1 MLFLYLGIFLEIYQ
15 HLNFNCKKYSQCV
28 SKNMQLHSDFKTT
41 MTNLEFRVL
50 LHDHCLTVSTLKSAP
65 LFSFRRC
72 MNFCV
77 WLFSRFSRAE
87 LVMKKTYPVCQ
98 FTPQSQ
104 TSHLLS
110 ACISLLSVRSPGK
123 TPASTFTC
131 LIFGRETHLQF
142 FSRG

>member
-1 MLFLYLGIFLEIYQ
+1 MLFLYLGIFMEIYQ
-15 HLNFNCKKYSQCV
+15 HLNFNYKKHSQCV
-28 SKNMQLHSDFKTT
+28 SKNMQLHSDFKTM
-41 MTNLEFRVL
+41 MTNM
-50 LHDHCLTVSTLKSAP
+50 TVSTLKSAP
-65 LFSFRRC
+65 LFSFRRR
-72 MNFCV
+72 MNFFV

-142 FSRG
+142 FTSG